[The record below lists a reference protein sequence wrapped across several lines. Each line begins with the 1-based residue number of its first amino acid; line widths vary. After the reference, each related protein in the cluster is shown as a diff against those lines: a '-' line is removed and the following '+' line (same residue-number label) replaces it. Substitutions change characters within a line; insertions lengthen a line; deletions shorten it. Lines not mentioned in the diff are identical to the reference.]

1 MILGSRFW
9 VIGLSLLALSGCSG
23 ATETLGLGR
32 NAPDEFAVVDHPPL
46 SLPPDY
52 ALRPPQPGAARPQA
66 VSMPDRANKVL
77 FGENARTTA
86 TAEQTDAEKGLLAA
100 AGADKAQS
108 NIRQVIDQESD
119 KAVGSRHLVR
129 DMLGLSDENGT
140 GTTVN
145 APEEAK
151 RLREAKESG
160 EKATSSPTPIIEKS
174 KDGWLY

>member
-9 VIGLSLLALSGCSG
+9 VLGVSLLTLVGCSG
-23 ATETLGLGR
+23 AAETLGLGR

-77 FGENARTTA
+77 FGEETQASA
-86 TAEQTDAEKGLLAA
+86 TQQTDAEKVLLTE
-100 AGADKAQS
+100 AGAEKAQN
-108 NIRQVIDQESD
+108 NIRQIIDQESD

-129 DMLGLSDENGT
+129 DMLGLSDENGAS
-140 GTTVN
+140 TTVN

-151 RLREAKESG
+151 RLREAKETG
-160 EKATSSPTPIIEKS
+160 EKATASPTPIIEKS
-174 KDGWLY
+174 KDGWLF